1 MKFRSK
7 TGEVALTIEQALEQF
22 CDSKKDCDYCEL
34 REPVQQYKGTKRPCH
49 EYARANPHEAAR
61 LMGYEVVEEDEKCA
75 TCANQKTVECVTCGA
90 LYRNYQEKEANMDKP
105 TSEPQGPFSAFL
117 YLFKRELENTFGDVE
132 TDEKWYDLSDTSGWV
147 DALETASKVYIPE
160 LWALWDK
167 LDWLASDLLDCW
179 LVGCAKYMDL
189 CKEANMDKPKPYICQ
204 RLGVEVGERFKI
216 KHYSDKIE
224 FWILE
229 NGTYQTEP
237 PNKANSSVA
246 LLTSLEHPDRIIR
259 KPRWTEQE
267 VEDAVHLKK
276 ILDSRKIGYL
286 TRGRGDELRFC
297 DNYGKSESVFSS
309 ISLCPDM
316 FKSLLPG
323 ETATLDEIIGGAE

>member
-105 TSEPQGPFSAFL
+105 
-117 YLFKRELENTFGDVE
+117 
-132 TDEKWYDLSDTSGWV
+132 
-147 DALETASKVYIPE
+147 
-160 LWALWDK
+160 
-167 LDWLASDLLDCW
+167 
-179 LVGCAKYMDL
+179 
-189 CKEANMDKPKPYICQ
+189 KPYICQ

-267 VEDAVHLKK
+267 VERAKNLLEVV
-276 ILDSRKIGYL
+276 GPA
-286 TRGRGDELRFC
+286 ELRKVA
-297 DNYGKSESVFSS
+297 DMVTMKVDGKIIYLRKDAFP
-309 ISLCPDM
+309 SLKNEM
-316 FKSLLPG
+316 
-323 ETATLDEIIGGAE
+323 AVTLDEIIGGAQ